1 MVLSVR
7 LSHYEYHTWGLISF
21 PGTFHLPRERQTCWC
36 DGDVG
41 GLYKLRHP
49 ALLFFFLW
57 LLACF
62 LPSTYLIKKKSG
74 PCTRFRDVTRENT
87 SSSPYIF
94 MWWCLGLF
102 CSFFLSLSL
111 QNPCQFGVV
120 PSPHSYKWLG
130 LLEGFP
136 FLLGQGKWCLNSIIL
151 VMMPF
156 FSFGL
161 LSLLWQWR
169 RMMDRL
175 FRRLWI
181 CEEDFFY
188 QCSSNQEFCRPW
200 FA

>member
-62 LPSTYLIKKKSG
+62 LPSTYLIKNKKRSG
-74 PCTRFRDVTRENT
+74 PVQDFVMWPEKTLLPRSIYLCGGVLVYFVLLF
-87 SSSPYIF
+87 SSPEPLSV
-94 MWWCLGLF
+94 WGGALPP
-102 CSFFLSLSL
+102 FLQMTLAL
-111 QNPCQFGVV
+111 RR
-120 PSPHSYKWLG
+120 
-130 LLEGFP
+130 FP
-136 FLLGQGKWCLNSIIL
+136 FLLGQGMWCLNSIIL

-175 FRRLWI
+175 FRRL
-181 CEEDFFY
+181 
-188 QCSSNQEFCRPW
+188 
-200 FA
+200 